1 MRNRWRRFL
10 SHFIV
15 GLSFAA
21 VLLALVPLAFVL
33 FYVLTQGITSLNLAF
48 FTHMPTPVGEP
59 GGGMVNSII
68 GTLLVTGTGAIVA
81 IPIGLIAGIYAS
93 EFKGTRLA
101 SATRFAADTL
111 NGVPSIVIGVFAYAM
126 VVLPFHRFSGF
137 AGAFALAVM
146 MLPLIMRT
154 TEELLLLVP
163 QTLREGALALGATR
177 SRAVFTVVVPAALP
191 GIITGILLALARVA
205 GETAPLLF
213 TAFNNRYFSSDLR
226 QPISTLTVQV
236 FTYATSAYE
245 DWHRQA
251 WAGAL
256 VLVTIVLTCSL
267 LARVATAR
275 MEKMHRGT

>member
-33 FYVLTQGITSLNLAF
+33 FYVLTQGIASLNLAF
-48 FTHMPTPVGEP
+48 FTHMPTPVGEA

-81 IPIGLIAGIYAS
+81 IPVGLIAGIYAS

-111 NGVPSIVIGVFAYAM
+111 NGVPSIVIGVFAYAV
-126 VVLPFHRFSGF
+126 VVLPFHQFSGF

-226 QPISTLTVQV
+226 QPTSTLPVQV